1 MAVFTTARLA
11 GIAGIK
17 RQSVLIGHT
26 YAESDVA
33 GIIRHARGLSS
44 TQIIEWA
51 ELSRRGSE
59 WDNLN
64 GIIVAFD
71 RDEKCTFAKRS
82 HAQVVCLQ
90 PAYKDTCE
98 NLQRSAA
105 RLVH

>member
-33 GIIRHARGLSS
+33 GIIRRARGLSS

-51 ELSRRGSE
+51 ELSRRRSE
-59 WDNLN
+59 WDNC
-64 GIIVAFD
+64 GF
-71 RDEKCTFAKRS
+71 
-82 HAQVVCLQ
+82 
-90 PAYKDTCE
+90 
-98 NLQRSAA
+98 
-105 RLVH
+105 